1 MLPQWVAIFCDTD
14 GIVISFI
21 QIPETLLTNMVI
33 VYQRYSWS
41 KVSFDIT
48 DGLSNE
54 GGGVALVYR
63 LENQECYSCL
73 AVREQ

>member
-14 GIVISFI
+14 GVVISFI

-33 VYQRYSWS
+33 VYQRYSWN
-41 KVSFDIT
+41 KVSFYIT
-48 DGLSNE
+48 DGLSNK
-54 GGGVALVYR
+54 VCWVTLVYR
-63 LENQECYSCL
+63 LKNQECYSCL

>member
-1 MLPQWVAIFCDTD
+1 MLPKWVSIFCDTD

-33 VYQRYSWS
+33 VYQRYSWN
-41 KVSFDIT
+41 KVSFYIT

-54 GGGVALVYR
+54 AVLGCFVHRPEDLKHCLHLLVGEY
-63 LENQECYSCL
+63 
-73 AVREQ
+73 